1 MYQLSKYFNS
11 EYGEQICNYSESNFK
26 FVSTCTR
33 LTTIYRHSVIHS
45 LIFIRFFNLTLCFRF
60 CLFDII
66 LLRAHRRN
74 LLSINN

>member
-60 CLFDII
+60 FFVRYYTVEGTQKKFIV
-66 LLRAHRRN
+66 N
-74 LLSINN
+74 